1 MGSVVA
7 LWFLITALHVVPEL
21 FYRVHRQSG
30 KIYIG
35 QPRRLYESNFV
46 ATFGSQHFSCILAL
60 IAALV
65 IGVPLGLWMGLNKW
79 VRAVLDPLV
88 ELLRPIP
95 PLAYLPLL
103 VIWFGIGETTK
114 VLLIFFSILAPVIIS
129 SAHGVLSHQLNR
141 ERAALSLGASQSQVF
156 WHVILPTALPHIITG
171 IRIGLGVG
179 WSTLV
184 AAELVAADR
193 GIGFMVQSAAQFLIT
208 DTVIL
213 GIIVIA
219 IVAVSFEL
227 FYVGYKTVFSLVWS
241 AVVVK
246 KMNTVVANLNIEVI
260 KPTIGAIIHNID
272 LNALNEQT
280 TQQIQQALLD
290 YQVIFSKATISATSA
305 SRLGP

>member
-1 MGSVVA
+1 MTGQAKNTAYEVSKAEELQSTNQAQSGSVFRPIGAFFIRHRSLA
-7 LWFLITALHVVPEL
+7 LSLTSVLSVLAIWYLITALKIVPSL
-21 FYRVHRQSG
+21 FLPSPQAVWQKFLEVSQQGFMKATLWQHLAASISRV
-30 KIYIG
+30 
-35 QPRRLYESNFV
+35 L
-46 ATFGSQHFSCILAL
+46 LAL
-60 IAALV
+60 VAAIA

-129 SAHGVLSHQLNR
+129 STHGVLSHQLNR

-156 WHVILPTALPHIITG
+156 WHVILPTALPHILTG
-171 IRIGLGVG
+171 VRIGLGVG

-184 AAELVAADR
+184 ASELVAADR

-208 DTVIL
+208 DTVVL

-227 FYVGYKTVFSLVWS
+227 FLRWLQKQLSPWYG
-241 AVVVK
+241 
-246 KMNTVVANLNIEVI
+246 
-260 KPTIGAIIHNID
+260 
-272 LNALNEQT
+272 
-280 TQQIQQALLD
+280 QQL
-290 YQVIFSKATISATSA
+290 
-305 SRLGP
+305 

>member
-1 MGSVVA
+1 MRTQLQKIIQKSIAAPESARPGQLQEAAAALSAWLKKHLSLALSMGSVLTVLA
-7 LWFLITALHVVPEL
+7 LWFAAAALHLIPEL
-21 FYRVHRQSG
+21 FLPSPASVWRKFLEVSQQGFMQATLGQHLAESIGRV
-30 KIYIG
+30 
-35 QPRRLYESNFV
+35 
-46 ATFGSQHFSCILAL
+46 FSAL
-60 IAALV
+60 IAAV
-65 IGVPLGLWMGLNKW
+65 MIGVPVGLWMGLNPW
-79 VRAVLDPLV
+79 VRAALDPLV

-129 SAHGVLSHQLNR
+129 TVHGVLSHQQNR
-141 ERAALSLGASQSQVF
+141 ERAALSLGATRWQVLQ
-156 WHVILPTALPHIITG
+156 HVIFPAALPHILTG

-219 IVAVSFEL
+219 LVAVSFEL
-227 FYVGYKTVFSLVWS
+227 FLRWLQKQLAPWYG
-241 AVVVK
+241 
-246 KMNTVVANLNIEVI
+246 
-260 KPTIGAIIHNID
+260 
-272 LNALNEQT
+272 
-280 TQQIQQALLD
+280 QQL
-290 YQVIFSKATISATSA
+290 
-305 SRLGP
+305 

>member
-1 MGSVVA
+1 MTGQAENTIYDVTKTEPLKDENNQQSNSIFSLILAFAVCHRSLALSLSSVLSV
-7 LWFLITALHVVPEL
+7 LVIWYLITALKIVPSL
-21 FYRVHRQSG
+21 FLPSPQAVWQKFLEVSQQGFMKATLWQHLAASISRV
-30 KIYIG
+30 
-35 QPRRLYESNFV
+35 L
-46 ATFGSQHFSCILAL
+46 LAL
-60 IAALV
+60 VAAIA

-129 SAHGVLSHQLNR
+129 STHGVLSHQLNR

-156 WHVILPTALPHIITG
+156 WHVILPTALPHILTG

-184 AAELVAADR
+184 ASELVPADR

-208 DTVIL
+208 DTVVL

-227 FYVGYKTVFSLVWS
+227 FLRWLQKQLSPWYG
-241 AVVVK
+241 
-246 KMNTVVANLNIEVI
+246 
-260 KPTIGAIIHNID
+260 
-272 LNALNEQT
+272 
-280 TQQIQQALLD
+280 QQL
-290 YQVIFSKATISATSA
+290 
-305 SRLGP
+305 

>member
-1 MGSVVA
+1 MNTQIQKLNKAHLSENRAEAATLNRNSSIFIFRKNLPLIVSIGSVLSLLV
-7 LWFLITALHVVPEL
+7 LWFVVTTLKIIPEL
-21 FYRVHRQSG
+21 FLPSPAAVWQKFIEVSQQGFMKATLWQHLAESIGRV
-30 KIYIG
+30 
-35 QPRRLYESNFV
+35 
-46 ATFGSQHFSCILAL
+46 FSAL
-60 IAALV
+60 IGAIV

-79 VRAVLDPLV
+79 VRAVFDPLV

-114 VLLIFFSILAPVIIS
+114 VLLIFFSILAPIIIS
-129 SAHGVLSHQLNR
+129 SAHGVISHQKNR
-141 ERAALSLGASQSQVF
+141 ERAALSLGATRLQVLQY
-156 WHVILPTALPHIITG
+156 VILPTALPHILTG
-171 IRIGLGVG
+171 VRIGLGVG

-227 FYVGYKTVFSLVWS
+227 FLRWLQKQLAPWYG
-241 AVVVK
+241 
-246 KMNTVVANLNIEVI
+246 
-260 KPTIGAIIHNID
+260 
-272 LNALNEQT
+272 
-280 TQQIQQALLD
+280 QQL
-290 YQVIFSKATISATSA
+290 
-305 SRLGP
+305 

>member
-1 MGSVVA
+1 MNTQIQKLSTANTQSKHIRAAEPKRNITTVFIQKHFPLILSIVSVLSILI
-7 LWFLITALHVVPEL
+7 LWFAVTALKIIPEL
-21 FYRVHRQSG
+21 FLPSPAAVWQKFIEVSQQGFMKATLWQHLAESIGRV
-30 KIYIG
+30 
-35 QPRRLYESNFV
+35 
-46 ATFGSQHFSCILAL
+46 FSAL
-60 IAALV
+60 IAAIV

-79 VRAVLDPLV
+79 VRAVFDPLV

-114 VLLIFFSILAPVIIS
+114 VLLIFFSILAPIIIS
-129 SAHGVLSHQLNR
+129 SAHGVLSHQQNR
-141 ERAALSLGASQSQVF
+141 ERAALSLGATRLQVLQY
-156 WHVILPTALPHIITG
+156 VILPTALPHILTG
-171 IRIGLGVG
+171 VRIGLGVG

-227 FYVGYKTVFSLVWS
+227 FLRWLQKQLAPWYG
-241 AVVVK
+241 
-246 KMNTVVANLNIEVI
+246 
-260 KPTIGAIIHNID
+260 
-272 LNALNEQT
+272 
-280 TQQIQQALLD
+280 QQL
-290 YQVIFSKATISATSA
+290 
-305 SRLGP
+305 

>member
-1 MGSVVA
+1 MNTQIQKLNKAHLSENRAEAATLNRSSSISIFRKNFPLIVSIGSVLSLLV
-7 LWFLITALHVVPEL
+7 LWFVVTTLKIIPEL
-21 FYRVHRQSG
+21 FLPSPAAVWQKFIEVSQQGFMKATLWQHLAESIGRV
-30 KIYIG
+30 
-35 QPRRLYESNFV
+35 
-46 ATFGSQHFSCILAL
+46 FSAL
-60 IAALV
+60 IGAIV

-79 VRAVLDPLV
+79 VRAVFDPLV

-114 VLLIFFSILAPVIIS
+114 VLLIFFSIFAPIIIS
-129 SAHGVLSHQLNR
+129 SAHGVISHQKNR
-141 ERAALSLGASQSQVF
+141 ERAALSLGATRLQVLQY
-156 WHVILPTALPHIITG
+156 VILPTALPHILTG
-171 IRIGLGVG
+171 VRIGLGVG

-227 FYVGYKTVFSLVWS
+227 FLRWLQKQLAPWYG
-241 AVVVK
+241 
-246 KMNTVVANLNIEVI
+246 
-260 KPTIGAIIHNID
+260 
-272 LNALNEQT
+272 
-280 TQQIQQALLD
+280 QQL
-290 YQVIFSKATISATSA
+290 
-305 SRLGP
+305 

>member
-1 MGSVVA
+1 MTGQAENTIYDVTKTEPLKDENNQQSNSIFSLILAFAVRHRSLALSLSSVLSV
-7 LWFLITALHVVPEL
+7 LVIWYLITALKIVPSL
-21 FYRVHRQSG
+21 FLPSPQAVWQKFLEVSQQGFMKATLWQHLAASISRV
-30 KIYIG
+30 
-35 QPRRLYESNFV
+35 L
-46 ATFGSQHFSCILAL
+46 LAL
-60 IAALV
+60 FAAIA

-129 SAHGVLSHQLNR
+129 STHGVLSHQLNR

-156 WHVILPTALPHIITG
+156 WHVILPTALPHILTG
-171 IRIGLGVG
+171 VRIGLGVG

-184 AAELVAADR
+184 ASELVAADR

-208 DTVIL
+208 DTVVL

-227 FYVGYKTVFSLVWS
+227 FLRWLQKQLSPWYG
-241 AVVVK
+241 
-246 KMNTVVANLNIEVI
+246 
-260 KPTIGAIIHNID
+260 
-272 LNALNEQT
+272 
-280 TQQIQQALLD
+280 QQL
-290 YQVIFSKATISATSA
+290 
-305 SRLGP
+305 

>member
-1 MGSVVA
+1 MNTQIQKLNKAHLSENRAEAATLNRSSSISIFRKNLPLIVSIGSVLSLLV
-7 LWFLITALHVVPEL
+7 LWFVVTTLKIIPEL
-21 FYRVHRQSG
+21 FLPSPAAVWQKFIEVSQQGFMKATLWQHLAESIGRV
-30 KIYIG
+30 
-35 QPRRLYESNFV
+35 
-46 ATFGSQHFSCILAL
+46 FSAL
-60 IAALV
+60 IAAIV

-79 VRAVLDPLV
+79 VRAVFDPLV

-114 VLLIFFSILAPVIIS
+114 VLLIFFSILAPIIIS
-129 SAHGVLSHQLNR
+129 SAHGVISHQKNR
-141 ERAALSLGASQSQVF
+141 ERAALSLGATRLQVLQY
-156 WHVILPTALPHIITG
+156 VILPTALPHILTG
-171 IRIGLGVG
+171 VRIGLGVG

-227 FYVGYKTVFSLVWS
+227 FLRWLQKQLAPWYG
-241 AVVVK
+241 
-246 KMNTVVANLNIEVI
+246 
-260 KPTIGAIIHNID
+260 
-272 LNALNEQT
+272 
-280 TQQIQQALLD
+280 QQL
-290 YQVIFSKATISATSA
+290 
-305 SRLGP
+305 

>member
-1 MGSVVA
+1 MTVQAKNTAYEVSKAEELGSTNQAQSASVFSPTGAFFTPHRSLA
-7 LWFLITALHVVPEL
+7 LSLASVLSVLVIWYLITALKIVPSL
-21 FYRVHRQSG
+21 FLPSPQAVWQKFLEVSQQGFMKATLWQHLAASISRV
-30 KIYIG
+30 
-35 QPRRLYESNFV
+35 L
-46 ATFGSQHFSCILAL
+46 LAL
-60 IAALV
+60 VAAIA

-129 SAHGVLSHQLNR
+129 STHGVLSHQLNR

-156 WHVILPTALPHIITG
+156 WHVILPTALPHILTG

-184 AAELVAADR
+184 ASELVAADR

-208 DTVIL
+208 DTVVL
-213 GIIVIA
+213 GIIAIA

-227 FYVGYKTVFSLVWS
+227 FLRWLQKQLSPWYGKQL
-241 AVVVK
+241 
-246 KMNTVVANLNIEVI
+246 
-260 KPTIGAIIHNID
+260 
-272 LNALNEQT
+272 
-280 TQQIQQALLD
+280 
-290 YQVIFSKATISATSA
+290 
-305 SRLGP
+305 

>member
-1 MGSVVA
+1 MNTQIQKLNKAHLSENRAEVATLNRSSFISMFRKNLPLIVSIGSVLSLLV
-7 LWFLITALHVVPEL
+7 LWFVVTTLKIIPEL
-21 FYRVHRQSG
+21 FLPSPAAVWQKFIEVSQQGFMTATLWQHLAESIGRV
-30 KIYIG
+30 
-35 QPRRLYESNFV
+35 
-46 ATFGSQHFSCILAL
+46 FSAL
-60 IAALV
+60 IAAIV

-79 VRAVLDPLV
+79 VRAVFDPLV

-114 VLLIFFSILAPVIIS
+114 VLLIFFSILAPIIIS
-129 SAHGVLSHQLNR
+129 SAHGVISHQKNR
-141 ERAALSLGASQSQVF
+141 ERAALSLGATRLQVLQY
-156 WHVILPTALPHIITG
+156 VILPTALPHILTG
-171 IRIGLGVG
+171 VRIGLGVG

-227 FYVGYKTVFSLVWS
+227 FLRWLQKQLAPWYG
-241 AVVVK
+241 
-246 KMNTVVANLNIEVI
+246 
-260 KPTIGAIIHNID
+260 
-272 LNALNEQT
+272 
-280 TQQIQQALLD
+280 QQL
-290 YQVIFSKATISATSA
+290 
-305 SRLGP
+305 

>member
-1 MGSVVA
+1 MNTQIQKLNKAHLSGNRVETATLNRSSSISIFRKNLPLIVSIGSVLSLLV
-7 LWFLITALHVVPEL
+7 LWFVVTTLKIIPDL
-21 FYRVHRQSG
+21 FLPSPAAVWQKFIEVSQQGFMKATLWQHLAESIGRV
-30 KIYIG
+30 
-35 QPRRLYESNFV
+35 
-46 ATFGSQHFSCILAL
+46 FSAL
-60 IAALV
+60 IAAIV

-79 VRAVLDPLV
+79 VRAVFDPLV

-114 VLLIFFSILAPVIIS
+114 VLLIFFSILAPIIIS
-129 SAHGVLSHQLNR
+129 SAHGVISHQRNR
-141 ERAALSLGASQSQVF
+141 ERAALSLGATRLQVLQY
-156 WHVILPTALPHIITG
+156 VILPTALPHILTG
-171 IRIGLGVG
+171 VRIGLGVG

-227 FYVGYKTVFSLVWS
+227 FLRWLQKQLAPWYG
-241 AVVVK
+241 
-246 KMNTVVANLNIEVI
+246 
-260 KPTIGAIIHNID
+260 
-272 LNALNEQT
+272 
-280 TQQIQQALLD
+280 QQL
-290 YQVIFSKATISATSA
+290 
-305 SRLGP
+305 

>member
-1 MGSVVA
+1 MNTQIQKLNKAHLSKNRAEAATLNRSSFISIFRKNLPLIVSIGSVLSLLV
-7 LWFLITALHVVPEL
+7 LWFVVTTLKIIPEL
-21 FYRVHRQSG
+21 FLPSPAAVWQKFIEVSQQGFMKATLWQHLAESIGRV
-30 KIYIG
+30 
-35 QPRRLYESNFV
+35 
-46 ATFGSQHFSCILAL
+46 FSAL
-60 IAALV
+60 IAAIV

-79 VRAVLDPLV
+79 VRAVFDPLV

-114 VLLIFFSILAPVIIS
+114 VLLIFFSILAPIIIS
-129 SAHGVLSHQLNR
+129 SAHGVISHQKNR
-141 ERAALSLGASQSQVF
+141 ERAALSLGATRLQVLQY
-156 WHVILPTALPHIITG
+156 VILPTALPHILTG
-171 IRIGLGVG
+171 VRIGLG

-227 FYVGYKTVFSLVWS
+227 FLRWLQKQLAPWYG
-241 AVVVK
+241 
-246 KMNTVVANLNIEVI
+246 
-260 KPTIGAIIHNID
+260 
-272 LNALNEQT
+272 
-280 TQQIQQALLD
+280 QQL
-290 YQVIFSKATISATSA
+290 
-305 SRLGP
+305 

>member
-1 MGSVVA
+1 MTGQAKNTVYEVTKTAELHPSEPKQSSFVLNALGGFVARRRSLILSLSSVLSVLA
-7 LWFLITALHVVPEL
+7 IWYLITALNIVPSL
-21 FYRVHRQSG
+21 FLPSPQAVWQKFLEVSQQGFMQATLWQHLAASISRV
-30 KIYIG
+30 
-35 QPRRLYESNFV
+35 L
-46 ATFGSQHFSCILAL
+46 LAL
-60 IAALV
+60 VAAIA
-65 IGVPLGLWMGLNKW
+65 IGVPVGLWMGLNKW
-79 VRAVLDPLV
+79 MRALLDPLV

-129 SAHGVLSHQLNR
+129 STHGVLSHQLNR

-156 WHVILPTALPHIITG
+156 WHVILPTALPHILTG

-184 AAELVAADR
+184 ASELVAADR

-208 DTVIL
+208 DTVVL

-227 FYVGYKTVFSLVWS
+227 FLRW
-241 AVVVK
+241 
-246 KMNTVVANLNIEVI
+246 L
-260 KPTIGAIIHNID
+260 
-272 LNALNEQT
+272 
-280 TQQIQQALLD
+280 QQQLSPWYGQQL
-290 YQVIFSKATISATSA
+290 
-305 SRLGP
+305 

>member
-1 MGSVVA
+1 MNTKDNFYEYDKAELKPELNVQTENASFLSSFFEKHRTLVVSIISVGSVVA

-21 FYRVHRQSG
+21 FLPSPQAVWQKFISVSQEGFMKATLWQHLAASISRV
-30 KIYIG
+30 
-35 QPRRLYESNFV
+35 F
-46 ATFGSQHFSCILAL
+46 LAL
-60 IAALV
+60 IAAVV

-227 FYVGYKTVFSLVWS
+227 FLRWLQKQFSPWY
-241 AVVVK
+241 
-246 KMNTVVANLNIEVI
+246 
-260 KPTIGAIIHNID
+260 G
-272 LNALNEQT
+272 
-280 TQQIQQALLD
+280 QQL
-290 YQVIFSKATISATSA
+290 
-305 SRLGP
+305 

>member
-1 MGSVVA
+1 MTGQAENTIYDVTKTEPLKDENNQQSNSIFSLILAFAVRHRSLALSLASVLSV
-7 LWFLITALHVVPEL
+7 LVIWYLITALKIVPSL
-21 FYRVHRQSG
+21 FLPSPQAVWQKFLEVSQQGFMKATLWQHLAASISRV
-30 KIYIG
+30 
-35 QPRRLYESNFV
+35 L
-46 ATFGSQHFSCILAL
+46 LAL
-60 IAALV
+60 VAAIA

-129 SAHGVLSHQLNR
+129 STHGVLSHQLNR

-156 WHVILPTALPHIITG
+156 WHVILPTALPHILTG

-184 AAELVAADR
+184 ASELVAADR
-193 GIGFMVQSAAQFLIT
+193 GIGFMVQSAAQLLIT
-208 DTVIL
+208 DTVVL

-227 FYVGYKTVFSLVWS
+227 FLRWLQKQLSPWYG
-241 AVVVK
+241 
-246 KMNTVVANLNIEVI
+246 
-260 KPTIGAIIHNID
+260 
-272 LNALNEQT
+272 
-280 TQQIQQALLD
+280 QQL
-290 YQVIFSKATISATSA
+290 
-305 SRLGP
+305 

>member
-1 MGSVVA
+1 MNTQIQKLNKAHLSENRAEAVTLNRSSSISIFRKNLPLIVSIGSVLSLLV
-7 LWFLITALHVVPEL
+7 LWFVVTTLKIIPEL
-21 FYRVHRQSG
+21 FLPSPAAVWQKFIEVSQQGFMKATLWQHLAESIGRV
-30 KIYIG
+30 
-35 QPRRLYESNFV
+35 
-46 ATFGSQHFSCILAL
+46 FSAL
-60 IAALV
+60 IAAIV

-79 VRAVLDPLV
+79 VRAVFDPLV

-114 VLLIFFSILAPVIIS
+114 VLLIFFSILAPIIIS
-129 SAHGVLSHQLNR
+129 SAHGVISHQKNR
-141 ERAALSLGASQSQVF
+141 ERAALSLGATRLQVLQY
-156 WHVILPTALPHIITG
+156 VILPTALPHILTG
-171 IRIGLGVG
+171 VRIGLGVG

-227 FYVGYKTVFSLVWS
+227 FLRWLQKQLAPWYG
-241 AVVVK
+241 
-246 KMNTVVANLNIEVI
+246 
-260 KPTIGAIIHNID
+260 
-272 LNALNEQT
+272 
-280 TQQIQQALLD
+280 QQL
-290 YQVIFSKATISATSA
+290 
-305 SRLGP
+305 

>member
-1 MGSVVA
+1 MNSQIHKIAQKNLTATATEQRIRPSTNTFKFSKFVMKNLSLVVSLGSVSTILL
-7 LWFLITALHVVPEL
+7 LWFAVSALHLVPEL
-21 FYRVHRQSG
+21 FLPSPSAVWQKFVQVSQDGFMKATLWQHLAESISRV
-30 KIYIG
+30 
-35 QPRRLYESNFV
+35 L
-46 ATFGSQHFSCILAL
+46 TAL
-60 IAALV
+60 IAAVV
-65 IGVPLGLWMGLNKW
+65 IGVPVGLWMGLNKW

-114 VLLIFFSILAPVIIS
+114 ILLIFFSILAPVIIS
-129 SAHGVLSHQLNR
+129 SAHGVLSHQKNR
-141 ERAALSLGASQSQVF
+141 ERAALSLGATRAQVLKY
-156 WHVILPTALPHIITG
+156 VILPTALPHILTG

-208 DTVIL
+208 DTVVL

-227 FYVGYKTVFSLVWS
+227 FLRWLQKQLAPWYG
-241 AVVVK
+241 
-246 KMNTVVANLNIEVI
+246 
-260 KPTIGAIIHNID
+260 
-272 LNALNEQT
+272 
-280 TQQIQQALLD
+280 QQL
-290 YQVIFSKATISATSA
+290 
-305 SRLGP
+305 

>member
-1 MGSVVA
+1 MKSQEKNTAYELSKAEQLQATNNAQPDSILSSIGAFVARHRSLVLSLSSVLSV
-7 LWFLITALHVVPEL
+7 LVIWYLITALKIVPSL
-21 FYRVHRQSG
+21 FLPSPQAVWQKFLEVSQQGFMKATLWQHLAASISRV
-30 KIYIG
+30 
-35 QPRRLYESNFV
+35 L
-46 ATFGSQHFSCILAL
+46 LAL
-60 IAALV
+60 VAAIA

-129 SAHGVLSHQLNR
+129 STHGVLSHQLNR

-156 WHVILPTALPHIITG
+156 WHVILPTALPHILTG
-171 IRIGLGVG
+171 VRIGLGVG

-184 AAELVAADR
+184 ASELVAADR

-208 DTVIL
+208 DTVVL

-227 FYVGYKTVFSLVWS
+227 FLRWLQKQLSPWYG
-241 AVVVK
+241 
-246 KMNTVVANLNIEVI
+246 
-260 KPTIGAIIHNID
+260 
-272 LNALNEQT
+272 
-280 TQQIQQALLD
+280 QQL
-290 YQVIFSKATISATSA
+290 
-305 SRLGP
+305 